1 MVSLFLKTDS
11 LMNWSFHLTMWF
23 FSNDAKNNAQLFL
36 NAVEII
42 FLTIMV
48 TIATTQIPKTLY
60 Q

>member
-11 LMNWSFHLTMWF
+11 LMNWSFHLTMCF

>member
-11 LMNWSFHLTMWF
+11 LMNWSFHLTMF
-23 FSNDAKNNAQLFL
+23 FFGNDAKNNAQLFL

>member
-1 MVSLFLKTDS
+1 
-11 LMNWSFHLTMWF
+11 MNWSFHLTMFF